1 MHCTGGPGSRR
12 RTASARSATRAEP
25 GLSGTVAPC
34 AAPFAMR
41 HFLRSHWKSIV
52 AIVLL
57 VLLAM
62 VTVNP
67 GAAMPEPPLSMRL
80 RAHVTALAAG
90 ATPDLPASATTRRAD
105 AAAYIDNVLQM
116 AGYAVQDRGG
126 GDRRN
131 IEAVL
136 ANVAPGAKAARTFIV
151 GARYDGTPDAVAGD
165 PGATGSTA
173 AVLELARL
181 LADVRPSRGTEIR
194 FVFFL
199 APKPGAVVP
208 AGASLD
214 ELTRL
219 LANGPGERPGSF
231 IAYVGSLASSRQV
244 RDALSAFQSLADVP
258 ARGLATPAYMQGV
271 TLSDHAAWHHPG
283 GGLPALVLTDT
294 SFTRFPYRQADADAR
309 GAAADDPPEKVVFA
323 GMARVVSGLARTLA
337 VLAAGQRG

>member
-1 MHCTGGPGSRR
+1 
-12 RTASARSATRAEP
+12 
-25 GLSGTVAPC
+25 
-34 AAPFAMR
+34 MR
-41 HFLRSHWKSIV
+41 HFLRAHWKSIV

-67 GAAMPEPPLSMRL
+67 GAAMPEPPLSTRL
-80 RAHVTALAAG
+80 RAHVTALAG
-90 ATPDLPASATTRRAD
+90 GPPDQPPAARRAD
-105 AAAYIDNVLQM
+105 AAAYIDSVLQM

-126 GDRRN
+126 ADRRN

-136 ANVAPGAKAARTFIV
+136 ANVAPGARAARTFIV
-151 GARYDGTPDAVAGD
+151 GARYDGNPAGAGD
-165 PGATGSTA
+165 PGAAAGTS

-181 LADVRPSRGTEIR
+181 LAEVRPSRGTEIR

-199 APKPGAVVP
+199 APKAGAAAP
-208 AGASLD
+208 TAASLD
-214 ELTRL
+214 DFAHL
-219 LANGPGERPGSF
+219 LGDGPGERPGSF

-244 RDALSAFQSLADVP
+244 RDTLAAFQSLADLP
-258 ARGLATPAYMQGV
+258 SRGLATPAYMQGV
-271 TLSDHAAWHHPG
+271 TLSDRAAWHHP

-294 SFTRFPYRQADADAR
+294 SFTRFPYRRADADAN

>member
-1 MHCTGGPGSRR
+1 
-12 RTASARSATRAEP
+12 
-25 GLSGTVAPC
+25 
-34 AAPFAMR
+34 MR

-67 GAAMPEPPLSMRL
+67 GAAIPDPPLSMRL

-90 ATPDLPASATTRRAD
+90 GGPDQTAATRRT
-105 AAAYIDNVLQM
+105 AAAGYIDSVLQM

-151 GARYDGTPDAVAGD
+151 GARYDGTPGAVAGD
-165 PGATGSTA
+165 PGAPGSAA

-181 LADVRPSRGTEIR
+181 LADLRPSRGTEIR

-199 APKPGAVVP
+199 APRPGVTVP

-214 ELTRL
+214 EIARL
-219 LANGPGERPGSF
+219 LADVSGERPGSF

-271 TLSDHAAWHHPG
+271 TLSDRAAWHHPG

-294 SFTRFPYRQADADAR
+294 SFTRFPFRQADADSN
-309 GAAADDPPEKVVFA
+309 GAAPDDPPEKVVFA
-323 GMARVVSGLARTLA
+323 GMARVVSGLARTLT